1 MAWAAT
7 HKVALGSIAFAVFW
21 ILAVFPAVPFLP
33 IGRTAGS
40 LLGASLM
47 VVFQVISPNQ
57 AFDAI
62 DLPILGLL
70 FGTMVVSVYLERADL
85 FKYLGSGL
93 SWRSRGPKD
102 LLCRICVLS
111 ALSSA
116 LFTNDTTC
124 VIFTE
129 FVLRLC
135 KQHRV
140 PVLPYLMA
148 LATSSN
154 IGSAATAIGNPQ
166 NLVIAVESKISFF
179 KFLVGVLPAMA
190 LGIFVNTVLLLLF
203 YWKSLKP
210 LPKIDDR
217 HAIAAGDVESGGGGG
232 GGGQL
237 DKPAAMIQMP
247 EVGGAA
253 PKVAELP
260 EDDHDREHDHVSL
273 VRVQPL
279 AASPSSYQESGKT
292 IAAADAEQTEE
303 TEHDPPN
310 WLHSPAVIDDLLR
323 LESRRSSRSSSS
335 FRRSRSTRSH
345 VPEEFDEEAGALPPP
360 PSSPPLKTT
369 RASRLRRKVWKVCVY
384 LVTLAMLAAL
394 LYGLNLSW
402 TALTAA
408 VVLIVLDFS
417 DAGPCLDQV
426 SYSLLVFFSGMFV
439 TVDGFNRTGAPGQ
452 LWKAVEPHARIDSVS
467 GIALLSLVVV
477 LLSNVA
483 SNVPTV
489 LLLGS
494 RVAASAA
501 ATSGASVTRAW
512 LVLAWVST
520 VAGNLTLVGSA
531 ANLIVSEQARRAE
544 SDKFNLS
551 FWKHLAFGVPST
563 FIVIAVG
570 LPLIQG

>member
-40 LLGASLM
+40 LLGAALM

-217 HAIAAGDVESGGGGG
+217 HAIAAGDVE
-232 GGGQL
+232 
-237 DKPAAMIQMP
+237 K
-247 EVGGAA
+247 
-253 PKVAELP
+253 
-260 EDDHDREHDHVSL
+260 
-273 VRVQPL
+273 
-279 AASPSSYQESGKT
+279 
-292 IAAADAEQTEE
+292 E